1 MLKQFDDWNSDKKQI
16 DATEEYL
23 PRYYE
28 REIRWCRLG
37 VNIGFEQ
44 DGTGEDFS
52 RPVLILKGFSRRVCL
67 IVPLTS
73 SPHPG
78 PYRVPVGLV
87 GEKNTTA
94 IISQIR
100 LIDTRRLD
108 QHITTIDKET
118 FERIRKAVK
127 DIL

>member
-1 MLKQFDDWNSDKKQI
+1 MLKPFDDWNSDKKQI
-16 DATEEYL
+16 DATEDYL

-28 REIRWCRLG
+28 REVRWCRLG

-52 RPVLILKGFSRRVCL
+52 RPVLILKGFSRQVCL
-67 IVPLTS
+67 IIPLTT
-73 SPHPG
+73 SPQTG
-78 PYRVPVGLV
+78 PYRVPIGLV
-87 GEKNTTA
+87 GDKNATA

-108 QHITTIDKET
+108 QHITTVDKET